1 MLYKSTP
8 TGIVNMMLSADKSYQ
23 TRYRLGLKHFTTN
36 QANKNEPLG
45 PLLGFS
51 FLVPSQDGS
60 DSNWPSLTVTLLR
73 LS

>member
-36 QANKNEPLG
+36 QANKNEPLARF
-45 PLLGFS
+45 LT
-51 FLVPSQDGS
+51 FLVPSLDGS
-60 DSNWPSLTVTLLR
+60 DSNWPSLTVTLIR
-73 LS
+73 LF